1 MSFIA
6 AFEAEAEAEAAAPSN
21 RRTSKDGIDP
31 EKMRRMRDDKLLQ
44 IRKSR
49 RNDKAMVQRRRVEP
63 DSEEGVDGVDD
74 AGMQQDKQHQ
84 KGRVVG
90 GITISNG
97 AISSQIRELPMRT
110 ADLMS
115 DQIELQH
122 IGIVY
127 FRKILSI
134 PKNPPVDLVIQAG
147 AVPRIISF
155 LDLAVDPELQFE
167 ATWCVT
173 NIACGEPRHSL
184 NLVQNNLLPAIV
196 NLIVYSD
203 SDKVR
208 AQALWALSNM
218 SSDLECRDMVVQA
231 GALTPIFWLLNIEQ
245 IPNRSTVANQSLDM
259 MQHLSHILC
268 NLCRGAKSLPTN
280 VLQAITFALSD
291 LLQSPDETVYTTIAD
306 TLVSMCEKGDE
317 YIRVVLEQ
325 GILTR
330 VHALLNDPKVSEIC
344 CRVFCAV
351 IRSQNELYVRLVC
364 SSKFPRV
371 FESIVQTISN
381 VDAKA
386 RVDGVSEICLSI
398 GRLFEVDNKYTS
410 KLVNLNLID
419 ALIAAVGKN
428 RHDLTLHAGGCL
440 TLIISHTDSDEI
452 LHRCTHALG
461 ALAALFTPETS
472 LDLLGMAF
480 VSTRKL
486 VTFLLRQGC
495 TMDPNTHAFILQ
507 QMNLLLNH
515 ANSEISALAET
526 VVRMVEG
533 VDEEVV

>member
-6 AFEAEAEAEAAAPSN
+6 AFETAAEAPSN

-63 DSEEGVDGVDD
+63 DSEDGVDGVDE
-74 AGMQQDKQHQ
+74 AGMQQEQQ
-84 KGRVVG
+84 QLQQQGGSVG
-90 GITISNG
+90 GST
-97 AISSQIRELPMRT
+97 SSQLRELPMRT
-110 ADLMS
+110 TELMS

-122 IGIVY
+122 SGIVY

-134 PKNPPVDLVIQAG
+134 AKNPPVDQVIQAG

-184 NLVQNNLLPAIV
+184 NLVQNNVLPAIV
-196 NLIVYSD
+196 NLLVYTD

-218 SSDLECRDMVVQA
+218 SSDLELRDMIIQA

-245 IPNRSTVANQSLDM
+245 IPNRPTVANQSLDT

-268 NLCRGAKSLPTN
+268 NLCRSGGSKDKAPLPIN

-317 YIRVVLEQ
+317 YIRVVMEQ

-351 IRSQNELYVRLVC
+351 IRSQNEIYVRLVC

-410 KLVNLNLID
+410 KLVVNLKLID
-419 ALIAAVGKN
+419 ALIAAVEKN

-440 TLIISHTDSDEI
+440 TLIISHTDNDEI
-452 LHRCTHALG
+452 LHHCTPALG

-472 LDLLGMAF
+472 LDLLGMAL

-486 VTFLLRQGC
+486 VTFLLRQGG
-495 TMDPNTHAFILQ
+495 TIDPNTHFFILQ
-507 QMNLLLNH
+507 QMNPLLNH
-515 ANSEISALAET
+515 ANSEISQLADT